1 MRSKSAWLS
10 VLCIMNSRRIA
21 KALAAGAVGA
31 CAITLIHELLRRA
44 IPRAPRM
51 DVLGMRGI
59 VRVSRAAGIAPPEH
73 LHETALL
80 ADLVS
85 NAAYYS
91 LVGAI
96 PGRETAVG
104 AGLGVAAG
112 AGAVLLPGPMGLGSA
127 PSSRTVATQALT
139 VGLYTVGGIVAGAC
153 LKAMRNEPN

>member
-1 MRSKSAWLS
+1 
-10 VLCIMNSRRIA
+10 
-21 KALAAGAVGA
+21 
-31 CAITLIHELLRRA
+31 
-44 IPRAPRM
+44 M

-59 VRVSRAAGIAPPEH
+59 VRVSRAAGMTPPNR

-91 LVGAI
+91 LVGAV

-112 AGAVLLPGPMGLGSA
+112 AGAVLLPGPLGLGSN
-127 PSSRTVATQALT
+127 PSSRTVTTQALT

-153 LKAMRNEPN
+153 LKAMGGDSD